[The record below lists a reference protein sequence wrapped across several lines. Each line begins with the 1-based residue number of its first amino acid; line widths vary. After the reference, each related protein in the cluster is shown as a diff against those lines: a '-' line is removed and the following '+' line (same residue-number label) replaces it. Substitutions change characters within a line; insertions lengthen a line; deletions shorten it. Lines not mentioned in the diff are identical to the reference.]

1 MCVGT
6 VCFPIY
12 ALFARLQLAV
22 LTFMSKYTPL
32 VKREQTLSSL
42 KRA

>member
-12 ALFARLQLAV
+12 ALLARLHLAA

-32 VKREQTLSSL
+32 VKREQAFSLL